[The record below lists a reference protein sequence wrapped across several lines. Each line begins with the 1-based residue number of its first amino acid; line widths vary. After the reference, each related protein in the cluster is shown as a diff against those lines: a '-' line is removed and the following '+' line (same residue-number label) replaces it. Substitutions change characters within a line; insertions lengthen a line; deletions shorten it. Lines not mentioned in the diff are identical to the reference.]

1 MTRFIKTRQDKKKSS
16 QKENS
21 SQKSTKKETKRKCRY
36 YKCTSPVVGSISC
49 DIDLPKF
56 NYCKKHKADVNSSI
70 LWAILGVMELSND
83 ALGIP
88 KKRYKKK

>member
-21 SQKSTKKETKRKCRY
+21 SQKSTKKETKRKCAY
-36 YKCTSPVVGSISC
+36 YKCGKDAIGAYTVDL
-49 DIDLPKF
+49 DIAGIP
-56 NYCKKHKADVNSSI
+56 YCKKHKSDVSCAV
-70 LWAILGVMELSND
+70 LWAILGIAELSND